1 MKLLTGFIV
10 KLKHKSAY
18 DHVRV
23 YFMILIIDL

>member
-1 MKLLTGFIV
+1 MKLLTGLIV
-10 KLKHKSAY
+10 KLKHKNPY